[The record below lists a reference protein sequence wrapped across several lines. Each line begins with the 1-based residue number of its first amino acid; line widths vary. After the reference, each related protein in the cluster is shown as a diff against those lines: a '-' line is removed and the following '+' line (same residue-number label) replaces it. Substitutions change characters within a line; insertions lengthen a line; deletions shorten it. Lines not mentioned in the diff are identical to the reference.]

1 MLLRD
6 CLGLGKVM
14 FNPICRVMELL
25 GLRPEEE
32 DPYGKVL
39 AAVAD
44 QRLGPGA
51 VTNKF
56 VLAMSSLVE
65 LKGPGGH
72 GSLSPHK
79 LSIKKFCHLIVKIGD
94 PVKFLQ
100 YSDVSTKLMRML
112 WRKQELEALEE
123 RVRAD
128 PALAHAIWEPFRRLF
143 PDLVAALPDR
153 VGGEVGGEGA
163 AGEASGGGADVE
175 EGDDM
180 ARQARYDK
188 LTVGCNTWRGIWH

>member
-1 MLLRD
+1 
-6 CLGLGKVM
+6 
-14 FNPICRVMELL
+14 MEFL
-25 GLRPEEE
+25 GLRPDEE

-56 VLAMSSLVE
+56 VLAMSSRVE
-65 LKGPGGH
+65 VKCPGGH
-72 GSLSPHK
+72 GSLSPQK

-94 PVKFLQ
+94 PVEFQ
-100 YSDVSTKLMRML
+100 QDSDVSPKLMRLL

-123 RVRAD
+123 RVRSD

-143 PDLVAALPDR
+143 PDLVAALP
-153 VGGEVGGEGA
+153 VGVEGA

-175 EGDDM
+175 EEGDDM
-180 ARQARYDK
+180 ARQARYENP
-188 LTVGCNTWRGIWH
+188 TVC